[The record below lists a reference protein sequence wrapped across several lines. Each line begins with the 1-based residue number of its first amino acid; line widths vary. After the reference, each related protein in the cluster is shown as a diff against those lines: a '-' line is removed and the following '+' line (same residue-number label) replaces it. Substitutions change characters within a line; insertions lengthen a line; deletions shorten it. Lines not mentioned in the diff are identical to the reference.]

1 MKLKILYLNLT
12 SNIIKIL
19 TNIVPT
25 IPPLL
30 FNGEVAT
37 DFQE

>member
-1 MKLKILYLNLT
+1 MKLKVLYLNLT
-12 SNIIKIL
+12 SNIIKIS
-19 TNIVPT
+19 TNIAPT